1 MRIRHHLSFFVR
13 LISFFYRTFAANK
26 PHTFLT
32 PTIGILGGGQLGL
45 MLLQA
50 AIDWN
55 LRVHVLDPDADAPCR
70 TLCTQFTTG
79 SLTDYDTVYQFG
91 QSVDVL
97 TIEIERVNVDAL
109 EALEREGKRVYP
121 QPSVIRTIQDKRLQ
135 KQFYREHN
143 LPTADFIL
151 TDDRADAARH
161 GDFLPAFHKLGRDG
175 YDGRGVQRI
184 ATTADFDKAFDA
196 PGLLEK
202 AVDFEKELAVI
213 VARNARGEVQTFPT
227 VEMVFHPELNLVEY
241 LFAPAEIT
249 AAVDQQAQAIARQT
263 ADAFGIVGILAVEMF
278 LDKQGQVLINEVAPR
293 PHNSGHHTIQAN
305 VTSQFEQHWRA
316 ILNYP
321 LGDTTFYQPA
331 AMLNLLGEAGHTG
344 PAEYEGLENLLA
356 MSGVFPFFY
365 GKAITKP
372 FRKMGHVTVMDADM
386 NALRQKVDRVK
397 TSIRVISATDES
409 AEK

>member
-1 MRIRHHLSFFVR
+1 
-13 LISFFYRTFAANK
+13 
-26 PHTFLT
+26 
-32 PTIGILGGGQLGL
+32 

-70 TLCTQFTTG
+70 HLCTQFNTG

-91 QSVDVL
+91 QGVDVL

-121 QPSVIRTIQDKRLQ
+121 QPAVIRVIQDKRLQ
-135 KQFYREHN
+135 KQFYRDNN

-151 TDDRADAARH
+151 TDNRADAIRQINQNPAL
-161 GDFLPAFHKLGRDG
+161 LPAFHKLGRDG

-184 ATTADFDKAFDA
+184 ATAADADKAFDA
-196 PGLLEK
+196 PGVLEK

-213 VARNARGEVQTFPT
+213 VARNEGGDVQTFPT

-249 AAVDQQAQAIARQT
+249 ADIDRQAQAIARQT
-263 ADAFGIVGILAVEMF
+263 ADAFGIVGLLAVELF
-278 LDKQGQVLINEVAPR
+278 LDKAGNVLINEVAPR
-293 PHNSGHHTIQAN
+293 PHNSGHHTIRAN

-321 LGDTTFYQPA
+321 LGNTDAYQPA
-331 AMLNLLGEAGHTG
+331 AMLNLLGEDGHTG
-344 PAEYEGLENLLA
+344 PARYEGLETLLT
-356 MSGVFPFFY
+356 MPGVFPFFY

-372 FRKMGHVTVMDADM
+372 FRKMGHVTVMDTDM
-386 NALRQKVDRVK
+386 DALRKKVSAVK
-397 TSIRVISATDES
+397 TGIRVVT
-409 AEK
+409 